1 MPSQLWIAFTT
12 RSVAGKN
19 ILNAQ
24 LRVKL
29 HVTFLQ
35 QLRKK
40 VYILLEERNT
50 VKPRTAKADMWS
62 RYL

>member
-24 LRVKL
+24 LWFKL

-35 QLRKK
+35 QLRKE
-40 VYILLEERNT
+40 VYILLEERNA
-50 VKPRTAKADMWS
+50 VKLRTAKTDMWS
-62 RYL
+62 RYF